1 MDYADWIL
9 WVILVVGVC
18 IAVYAYII
26 DGRVRQRTVPDG
38 IERFA
43 SMGSIAGISLM
54 DMSTQAL
61 DSAPTTSE
69 VKGFYKTLLLFADA
83 DIRKQGTAALRI
95 LADLRDRLYGRRNFR
110 ANLTVDDVLADWPA
124 WLPPLDDTVK
134 ESAPAQDDAV
144 YAESRLLAYLQKNY
158 PQEASTDEQTGSTV
172 RNLIQD
178 VGYRFVF
185 VEGEEPVALRPD
197 FLEKPL
203 LDGWKN
209 PVMAS
214 AVSGT

>member
-1 MDYADWIL
+1 MDYADWVL
-9 WVILVVGVC
+9 WLLLIVTVC
-18 IAVYAYII
+18 VTVYAYVAE
-26 DGRVRQRTVPDG
+26 GRRARFVTEP
-38 IERFA
+38 FA
-43 SMGSIAGISLM
+43 SSPGSVAGISLM

-69 VKGFYKTLLLFADA
+69 AKGFYKTLLLFADA

-95 LADLRDRLYGRRNFR
+95 LGDFRDRLYGRRNFR
-110 ANLTVDDVLADWPA
+110 ANLTVDDILADWPA
-124 WLPPLDDTVK
+124 WLPPLDPTVK
-134 ESAPAQDDAV
+134 ESPPAQEDAV

-158 PQEASTDEQTGSTV
+158 PQEANVDEQTGSTV

-178 VGYRFVF
+178 FGYRFVF
-185 VEGEEPVALRPD
+185 VQGEETVALRPD
-197 FLEKPL
+197 FLERPL

-214 AVSGT
+214 AVAGT

>member
-9 WVILVVGVC
+9 WVVLITGMC
-18 IAVYAYII
+18 FAVYAYIT
-26 DGRVRQRTVPDG
+26 DSSRPRQREHFAGTV
-38 IERFA
+38 
-43 SMGSIAGISLM
+43 AGISLM

-69 VKGFYKTLLLFADA
+69 VKGFYTTLLLFADA

-95 LADLRDRLYGRRNFR
+95 LADFRDRLYGRRNFR
-110 ANLTVDDVLADWPA
+110 ADLTTENVLADWPA
-124 WLPPLDDTVK
+124 WLPPLDPTVK
-134 ESAPAQDDAV
+134 EAAPAQEDAV

-158 PQEASTDEQTGSTV
+158 PQEATTDEQTGSTV

-178 VGYRFVF
+178 FGYRFVF
-185 VEGEEPVALRPD
+185 VEGEETVTLRSD

-209 PVMAS
+209 PVMVS
-214 AVSGT
+214 AVNGT